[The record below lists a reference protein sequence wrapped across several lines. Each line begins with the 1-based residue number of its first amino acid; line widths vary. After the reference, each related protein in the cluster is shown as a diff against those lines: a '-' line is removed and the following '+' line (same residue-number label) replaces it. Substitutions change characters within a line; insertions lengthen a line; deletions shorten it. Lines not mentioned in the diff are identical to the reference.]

1 MARRSICRVD
11 SNQPEIVAAFRAL
24 GYSVHH
30 THMVGDGFVDIVVGK
45 QGQDALV
52 EIKDGSK
59 PPSQRRLT
67 PDEARF
73 HATWK
78 GRVVV
83 VETTDD
89 VARLDAEWF
98 GSRPRRRAA

>member
-1 MARRSICRVD
+1 MRARRAD
-11 SNQPEIVAAFRAL
+11 ANQPEIVKAFRSL
-24 GYSVHH
+24 GYTVQH
-30 THMVGDGFVDIVVGK
+30 THTIGEGFVDIVVGK
-45 QGQDALV
+45 RGRNFLV

-67 PDEARF
+67 PDEDRF

-78 GRVVV
+78 GQVGIASS
-83 VETTDD
+83 TGD

-98 GSRPRRRAA
+98 G